1 MGREYTM
8 DILRQTHGFWKSLI
22 QRVYRAEHGAP
33 LLPCDKNVAV
43 AEVPINTGCF
53 EPEEVQEGRAITEAV
68 NSVLESVH
76 GHEAEIIEALG
87 GDPQVF
93 REQQNR
99 LGGEPVSLVA
109 KKEKVVVEE
118 EEQENNRLQ
127 LAVEA

>member
-1 MGREYTM
+1 M

-22 QRVYRAEHGAP
+22 QRVYRAEHGAQ

-43 AEVPINTGCF
+43 GEVPINTGCF
-53 EPEEVQEGRAITEAV
+53 EPEEEEREGRAITEAV

-87 GDPQVF
+87 GNPDIF

-99 LGGEPVSLVA
+99 VCGEPVSLGA
-109 KKEKVVVEE
+109 KKEKMVVEE
-118 EEQENNRLQ
+118 EEQENNRLE